1 MFFEGSERKEAFLD
15 QKNIGSKNHKNFYF
29 FQNVSP
35 WFLSKNGHFL
45 ILSFYAKWIKK
56 KCFSNSRKEKKP
68 FKTIITSAKKTTK
81 ICIFSK
87 GLVHGFC
94 QKMEIF

>member
-1 MFFEGSERKEAFLD
+1 MDKEKSVFLKVPKRKEAFLD
-15 QKNIGSKNHKNFYF
+15 QKNIGSK
-29 FQNVSP
+29 
-35 WFLSKNGHFL
+35 
-45 ILSFYAKWIKK
+45 
-56 KCFSNSRKEKKP
+56 
-68 FKTIITSAKKTTK
+68 TTS